1 MNYLNF
7 ITDYLENQFHGKPTY
22 EYLKGLFKESYTIPI
37 IIATLTIAVISAY
50 MEEQKIQKREKAL
63 LEEQKEHHTED
74 SGSDSEHSSQATK
87 EAASADTKPKAFALP
102 STPLPPPNWSRIFT
116 SEELKEHDGTEENST
131 IYVAIKGTVFDVT
144 AKKAMYGP
152 GGGYHCFA
160 GRDASKALGMSSLK
174 VEDCVADYSGLT
186 EKELKT
192 MEDWYTFFEKRYP
205 IVGKT
210 QAQLITMA
218 GSSRA
223 SSSKSTA
230 GASGRVQKKAPS
242 KASSKASSAGSAAV
256 YTGTAK
262 GVTQLPVARIKRIIK
277 EDKDVQMVS
286 NDAVF
291 IISLATEMFLESFT
305 SKAFNLAKLEKRKT
319 VSYKDLATAV
329 SQHDSLEF
337 LQDVVPKTM
346 PLSAALEKQRVATEQ
361 VELGDMEEEGE
372 DEQEVNG
379 NGVQEESGD
388 EAASEGRNSSRPM
401 SDEDNLSGAEDMDED

>member
-1 MNYLNF
+1 MDYLSF
-7 ITDYLENQFHGKPTY
+7 ITDYLESQFHGKPTY
-22 EYLKGLFKESYTIPI
+22 EYLKGLLKESYTVPI
-37 IIATLTIAVISAY
+37 IVATVTIAIIGAY

-74 SGSDSEHSSQATK
+74 SDSDSDHSSQGTK
-87 EAASADTKPKAFALP
+87 DAASADTKPKAFALP

-160 GRDASKALGMSSLK
+160 GKDASKALGMSSLK

-192 MEDWYTFFEKRYP
+192 MEDWYTFFEKRYA
-205 IVGKT
+205 IVGKM
-210 QAQLITMA
+210 QALIT
-218 GSSRA
+218 RI
-223 SSSKSTA
+223 SSKSTA
-230 GASGRVQKKAPS
+230 GTSGRVQKKAPS
-242 KASSKASSAGSAAV
+242 KASSKASSAGSTAV

-277 EDKDVQMVS
+277 EDKDVHMVS

-291 IISLATEMFLESFT
+291 VISLATEMFLESFT

-346 PLSAALEKQRVATEQ
+346 PLSAALEKQRVAMEQ
-361 VELGDMEEEGE
+361 VELGDMEEGE

-379 NGVQEESGD
+379 NDVQEEPGD

-401 SDEDNLSGAEDMDED
+401 SDDDNLSGAEDMDED